1 MEIFMTSHWLVHEKG
16 LINDLFYPV
25 RIGNKLCLI
34 LRKGGVIYKPM
45 SWLKKEKKH
54 LFRLNKF

>member
-1 MEIFMTSHWLVHEKG
+1 MVSHWLVHKKG
-16 LINDLFYPV
+16 AIHDLFFLV

-34 LRKGGVIYKPM
+34 LRKGGVIYKPAG
-45 SWLKKEKKH
+45 WLKKEKHH

>member
-1 MEIFMTSHWLVHEKG
+1 MFSHWLIHKQG
-16 LINDLFYPV
+16 AINDLFFPV

-34 LRKGGVIYKPM
+34 LRKGGVIYKPDG
-45 SWLKKEKKH
+45 WLKKEKRH

>member
-1 MEIFMTSHWLVHEKG
+1 MFSHWLVHKKG
-16 LINDLFYPV
+16 AIHDLFFPV

-34 LRKGGVIYKPM
+34 LRKGGVIYKPAN
-45 SWLKKEKKH
+45 WLKKEKHH